1 MTLEE
6 NRAVVRRQFELI
18 QLGELDTLDEV
29 MASDVAN
36 HALGRIQTGLETFK
50 AILRGIRETFP
61 DESTTIDDMI
71 AEDDKVVVR
80 ATLKG
85 THQGSA
91 LPLFAGIKPAGRR
104 VEWQFIHIFRVRDGK
119 IVEHWAQRNDLEVR
133 EQLLRPQGNAA

>member
-6 NRAVVRRQFELI
+6 NRAIVRRQFELI
-18 QLGELDTLDEV
+18 QFGDLDTFDKV

-50 AILRGIRETFP
+50 AILQGIRETFP
-61 DESTTIDDMI
+61 DETVTIDDMI

-80 ATLKG
+80 ATLRG

-91 LPLFAGIKPAGRR
+91 LPIFAGIKPEGRP

-133 EQLLRPQGNAA
+133 QQLLGPQGGGA